1 MNYNKWVVS
10 ISCLMAVLSAV
21 PVYAYVGPGAG
32 VSLIGSLV
40 GLVIAVFV
48 ALGAVLA
55 WPIRRYLKKRK
66 ESSLGESQEESPK
79 ESQEES

>member
-1 MNYNKWVVS
+1 MG
-10 ISCLMAVLSAV
+10 ISCFMAVFSAV

-32 VSLIGSLV
+32 VSLISSLV

-66 ESSLGESQEESPK
+66 ESSLGEPQEKYHKEPQEES
-79 ESQEES
+79 

>member
-10 ISCLMAVLSAV
+10 ISCLMAVFSAV